1 MPGPASCG
9 SSSHCRAAARIVDRG
24 TKIYALVL
32 GLAVAALLVLFLYQ
46 PAAVRELNERLAA
59 DPILAAY
66 PYPFRVLRIEDHTAV
81 MSTPRSAEMPVRDMI
96 HAIDPGLAG
105 VASDDPAF
113 QQAQQTLAGHQARAG
128 ELVRADA
135 SIQRIRWE
143 LDVDWLRR
151 QGIVPPP

>member
-1 MPGPASCG
+1 MY
-9 SSSHCRAAARIVDRG
+9 RG

-46 PAAVRELNERLAA
+46 PAAVRELNDRLAA

-81 MSTPRSAEMPVRDMI
+81 MGTPRSAQLPVRDMI

-105 VASDDPAF
+105 VATDDPAF
-113 QQAQQTLAGHQARAG
+113 QQAQQTLAEHQARAS
-128 ELVRADA
+128 ELVRAHA